1 MGDEEA
7 NVGED
12 GFAGTSSSARVLL
25 LLPLETLETF
35 RTAMSSRSSSSSSV
49 SVAMAEL
56 VFLVLSF
63 SRQITRKEEEGKR
76 KEGKKRNIAS
86 ENTLH
91 CKFTQ

>member
-25 LLPLETLETF
+25 LLPLLPLETF

-49 SVAMAEL
+49 SVARAEL
-56 VFLVLSF
+56 VFLFFGF
-63 SRQITRKEEEGKR
+63 SQQITRKEEGKR

-86 ENTLH
+86 ENTVH